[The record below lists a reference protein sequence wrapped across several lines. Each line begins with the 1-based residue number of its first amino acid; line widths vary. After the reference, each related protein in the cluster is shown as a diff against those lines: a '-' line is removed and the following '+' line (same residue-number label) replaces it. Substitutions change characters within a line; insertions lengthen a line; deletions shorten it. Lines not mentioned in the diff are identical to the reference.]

1 MSSNVTL
8 RLQLGWA
15 ILLFHENCLLY
26 RMRQQRGLVPKVGTL
41 TDNYKYNLLDSFYV
55 NILLPIRLYF
65 AGDVTKV
72 T

>member
-1 MSSNVTL
+1 MTIFMSSNVTL

-26 RMRQQRGLVPKVGTL
+26 RMRQHIGLVPKVGTL

-55 NILLPIRLYF
+55 KYF
-65 AGDVTKV
+65 ITYTFVFCR
-72 T
+72 